1 MTITVIYGNLRKGL
15 FDHIFDN
22 YKNKY
27 FKNASA

>member
-15 FDHIFDN
+15 FDVFDN

-27 FKNASA
+27 FKKASA